1 MTTVNTTEPHDAVII
16 GAGSVGVPTALAMAQ
31 AGLDVL
37 VIDRTPSPGQGSQKA
52 AIGGVRATH
61 SDPAKIRLCLRSLEI
76 FSSWQETYGQ
86 SIEWTTGGYAF
97 VAYRERE
104 ARILK
109 DLLLVQHSQ
118 GLHIDWLDAVA
129 LSEVAPA
136 LNKDGL
142 LGGTFSPEDGH
153 CSTLRAGHAFYE
165 EARRAGASFRFS
177 EQVTGITV
185 THGRIAGVTS
195 DRGAYTAP
203 IAINAAGAWSP
214 QIDAMVGVHH
224 PVTSDS
230 HEAGI
235 TEPVAPLL
243 KPMVVDIRPDL
254 GSSNCYFF
262 QLASGQVVFCL
273 TPDPPIVGL
282 DCRETSVFLPLVARR
297 LVSLVPSLANLR
309 VRRTWRGLYPQTPDG
324 APIVGRSPIVEGYI
338 VAIGMCG
345 QGFMLGPGLGELLAR
360 LVSQTNLCP
369 EDEQVLASLG
379 PTRQFASQEALR

>member
-1 MTTVNTTEPHDAVII
+1 MTAVNATETHDAIII
-16 GAGSVGVPTALAMAQ
+16 GAGSVGLPTALAMAR

-37 VIDRTPSPGQGSQKA
+37 VLDRAPSPGQGSQKA

-76 FSSWQETYGQ
+76 FSTWQETYGR
-86 SIEWTTGGYAF
+86 SIEWTTGGYTF

-109 DLLLVQHSQ
+109 DLLLVQHRQ
-118 GLHIDWLDAVA
+118 GLNIDWLDAVA
-129 LSEVAPA
+129 LSEIAPA
-136 LNKDGL
+136 LNLDGL

-153 CSTLRAGHAFYE
+153 CSTLLAGHAFYE

-177 EQVTGITV
+177 EQVTGITT

-203 IAINAAGAWSP
+203 IVVNAAGAWSP
-214 QIDAMVGVHH
+214 QIDAMVGVQY

-235 TEPVAPLL
+235 TEPVAPFL

-273 TPDPPIVGL
+273 TPDPPIVGF
-282 DCRETSVFLPLVARR
+282 DCRETSVFLPLIARR
-297 LVSLVPSLANLR
+297 LVSLVPALANLR

-324 APIVGRSPIVEGYI
+324 APLVGWSSIVDGYL
-338 VAIGMCG
+338 VGIGMCG
-345 QGFMLGPGLGELLAR
+345 QGFMLGPGIGELLTR
-360 LVSQTNLCP
+360 LITQTELCAA
-369 EDEQVLASLG
+369 DKGILASLA
-379 PTRQFASQEALR
+379 PTRQFASQEALK